1 MKNKF
6 SLFKLEERR
15 RELHQNGITSTF
27 LDRSENK
34 IKYFPWTASWFYD
47 SSNSSFCSHKLL
59 LDSSSFWYLF
69 GLDVKNPSHIVI
81 HASVKTSFES
91 NLILLKF
98 AKAKIKRVSAVRRLK
113 AGVHDTLKDYV
124 SKVKTHN
131 FLTYISY
138 MKSTTSNLGLVL
150 SKLKQHEPK
159 FT

>member
-1 MKNKF
+1 M
-6 SLFKLEERR
+6 
-15 RELHQNGITSTF
+15 
-27 LDRSENK
+27 
-34 IKYFPWTASWFYD
+34 
-47 SSNSSFCSHKLL
+47 
-59 LDSSSFWYLF
+59 
-69 GLDVKNPSHIVI
+69 
-81 HASVKTSFES
+81 KTSFES

-98 AKAKIKRVSAVRRLK
+98 AKAKIKRVSAVLRLK